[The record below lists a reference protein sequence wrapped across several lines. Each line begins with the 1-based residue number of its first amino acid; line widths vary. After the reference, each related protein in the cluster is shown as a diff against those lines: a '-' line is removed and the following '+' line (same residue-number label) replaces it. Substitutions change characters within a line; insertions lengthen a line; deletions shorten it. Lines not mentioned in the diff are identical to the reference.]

1 MASTVIKNWDNK
13 TWLSSKDYIKKLNLF
28 LVKNIKLDSNSK
40 ILDIGCGRGK
50 IIGSLSSKLKLRSKP
65 IGIDLINHKDKDK
78 RIKFKKINA
87 LNFFLNNKKKFDL
100 IIIKQT
106 IHFFSKTNIISV
118 LNLVKKNLN
127 TKGTLLIFSLKTKN
141 NKIPCF
147 KKMKKQLN
155 NSLKKDEILFKIII
169 KNLKRIKESNFN
181 FNVRISKKKYLS
193 MIKNRYMSCLLNL
206 SKKEI
211 NKGIDEI
218 NFNFKNQLNFT
229 DTLKCLSFRK

>member
-1 MASTVIKNWDNK
+1 MKPLKNWDNK
-13 TWLSSKDYIKKLNLF
+13 TWLSSKKYIDQFHKFLKKEVKLN
-28 LVKNIKLDSNSK
+28 KDTR
-40 ILDIGCGRGK
+40 ILDIGCGRAN
-50 IIGSLSSKLKLRSKP
+50 IISFLQKKYKFKTKAV
-65 IGIDLINHKDKDK
+65 GIDVLKNKNTRKNIL
-78 RIKFKKINA
+78 FKKSDAIKY
-87 LNFFLNNKKKFDL
+87 LKKGDKFDV

-106 IHFFSKTNIISV
+106 IHFFSKTNIISL

-155 NSLKKDEILFKIII
+155 NSLKKDEILFKIIR

-218 NFNFKNQLNFT
+218 NFNLKNQLNFT

>member
-1 MASTVIKNWDNK
+1 MKPLKNWDNK
-13 TWLSSKDYIKKLNLF
+13 TWLSSKKYIHQFHIFLKKKVILK
-28 LVKNIKLDSNSK
+28 KNTRV
-40 ILDIGCGRGK
+40 LDIGCGRAN
-50 IIGSLSSKLKLRSKP
+50 IISFLQKKYKFETKAV
-65 IGIDLINHKDKDK
+65 GIDILKNKNTRKNIL
-78 RIKFKKINA
+78 FKKSDAIKY
-87 LNFFLNNKKKFDL
+87 LKKGDKFDV

-106 IHFFSKTNIISV
+106 IHFFSKTNIISL
-118 LNLVKKNLN
+118 LNLAKKNLN

-155 NSLKKDEILFKIII
+155 NSLKKDEILFKIIR

-181 FNVRISKKKYLS
+181 FNVRISKKKYLL

-206 SKKEI
+206 SKKEM

-218 NFNFKNQLNFT
+218 NFNFKNQLNFI

>member
-1 MASTVIKNWDNK
+1 MKPLKNWDNK
-13 TWLSSKDYIKKLNLF
+13 TWLSSKKYIDQFHKFLKKKVKLN
-28 LVKNIKLDSNSK
+28 KDTR
-40 ILDIGCGRGK
+40 ILDIGCGRAN
-50 IIGSLSSKLKLRSKP
+50 IISFLQKKYKFKTKAV
-65 IGIDLINHKDKDK
+65 GIDILKNKNTQKNIL
-78 RIKFKKINA
+78 FKKSDAIKY
-87 LNFFLNNKKKFDL
+87 LKKGNKFDV

-106 IHFFSKTNIISV
+106 IHFFSKTNIISL
-118 LNLVKKNLN
+118 LNLAKKNLN
-127 TKGTLLIFSLKTKN
+127 TKGTLLIFSLKAKN

-147 KKMKKQLN
+147 IKMKKQLN
-155 NSLKKDEILFKIII
+155 NSLKKDEILFKIIR

-206 SKKEI
+206 SKKEM

-218 NFNFKNQLNFT
+218 NFNFKDQLNFT

>member
-1 MASTVIKNWDNK
+1 MKPLKNWDNK
-13 TWLSSKDYIKKLNLF
+13 TWLSSKKYINQFHKFLKKKVILK
-28 LVKNIKLDSNSK
+28 KNTRV
-40 ILDIGCGRGK
+40 LDIGCGRAN
-50 IIGSLSSKLKLRSKP
+50 IISFLQKKYKFETKAV
-65 IGIDLINHKDKDK
+65 GIDILRNKNTRKNIL
-78 RIKFKKINA
+78 FKKSDAIKY
-87 LNFFLNNKKKFDL
+87 LKKGNKFDI

-106 IHFFSKTNIISV
+106 IHFFTKTKIISL
-118 LNLVKKNLN
+118 LNLAKKNLN

-147 KKMKKQLN
+147 KEMKKQLN
-155 NSLKKDEILFKIII
+155 NSLKKDEILFKIIR

-181 FNVRISKKKYLS
+181 FNVKISKKKYVT

-206 SKKEI
+206 SKKEM

-218 NFNFKNQLNFT
+218 NFNFENQLNFT

>member
-1 MASTVIKNWDNK
+1 MKPLKNWDNK
-13 TWLSSKDYIKKLNLF
+13 TWLSSKKYIDQFHKFLKKEVKLN
-28 LVKNIKLDSNSK
+28 KDTR
-40 ILDIGCGRGK
+40 ILDIGCGRAN
-50 IIGSLSSKLKLRSKP
+50 IISFLQKKYKFKTKAV
-65 IGIDLINHKDKDK
+65 GIDVLKNKNTRKNIL
-78 RIKFKKINA
+78 FKKSDAIKY
-87 LNFFLNNKKKFDL
+87 LKKGDKFDV

-106 IHFFSKTNIISV
+106 IHFFSKTNIISL

-155 NSLKKDEILFKIII
+155 NSLKKDEILFKIVR

-218 NFNFKNQLNFT
+218 NFNLKNQLNFT